1 MDKQLE
7 TNMRFLCDES
17 RMLTGITVAY
27 GTPTYSEWAQY
38 GRAQEITLTE
48 NGFAPAGVSRP
59 TAPRSGELSKGYTI
73 MQYVF
78 SDKIA
83 NLRPSAIREIL
94 KAPSDANTISFAA
107 GNPSPESF
115 PVRDLARLAAD
126 LFAQESTTALQY
138 GVTEGYEPLRRAVA
152 ERQRKVFGIGR
163 SGAAGDTFRDETVI
177 VSGGQQAIELA
188 CKVFCNEGDTVICEE
203 PTFVGALNAFRSCGA
218 RPVGVPLRDNGPD
231 IEALERLLRC
241 EPRVRLIYLIPT
253 FQNPTGLT
261 TSYEKRVR
269 IYELAK
275 QYGVMILEDNPY
287 GELRFSGG
295 DVPTIKSMDTEGL
308 VIYTSSFSKILSAG
322 MRVGFVIAPEAVA
335 SKMVVAKQSEDVH
348 TNLFF
353 QMLCYR
359 YMTECDLDAHI
370 ASIRALYRHKCGLML
385 DALDAAMPSCVTFTR
400 PAGGLF
406 IWVTLP
412 EYVDMP
418 AFLKATVAA
427 GLRVVPGAT
436 FGCDP
441 DAPSRCFRLNYSTPS
456 DGQIRDGIRRLG
468 TVVRAAVGD
477 DTEGDRS

>member
-1 MDKQLE
+1 
-7 TNMRFLCDES
+7 
-17 RMLTGITVAY
+17 
-27 GTPTYSEWAQY
+27 
-38 GRAQEITLTE
+38 
-48 NGFAPAGVSRP
+48 
-59 TAPRSGELSKGYTI
+59 

-163 SGAAGDTFRDETVI
+163 SGTAGDTFRDETVI

-218 RPVGVPLRDNGPD
+218 RPVGVPLRDDGPD

-295 DVPTIKSMDTEGL
+295 DVPAIKSMDTEGL